1 MALKNEMRDRIQF
14 VSEQNSF
21 DDMGFPVKSEVVAY
35 ECWANKKVLS
45 STKEFLS
52 SNTNNSLV
60 VLSFKVRNCIFI
72 RNVNSLS
79 YQIRYKGEL
88 YNIVQVDDTD
98 VAYVYFKCE
107 KVN

>member
-1 MALKNEMRDRIQF
+1 MRDRIQF
-14 VSEQNSF
+14 ISEENGF
-21 DDMGFPVKSEVVAY
+21 DDMGFPVKNEVVAY
-35 ECWANKKVLS
+35 ECWANRKVLS

-52 SNTNNSLV
+52 SGSNNSLV
-60 VLSFKVRNCIFI
+60 VLSFKVRNCLFI

-79 YQIRYKGEL
+79 YQIKYKDEL
-88 YNIVQVDDTD
+88 YNIIQVDDTD

>member
-1 MALKNEMRDRIQF
+1 MRDRIQF
-14 VSEQNSF
+14 ISEQNSF

-60 VLSFKVRNCIFI
+60 VLSFKVRNCLFI

-79 YQIRYKGEL
+79 YQIKYKDEL
-88 YNIVQVDDTD
+88 YNIIQVDDSSLNF
-98 VAYVYFKCE
+98 VFFKCE

>member
-21 DDMGFPVKSEVVAY
+21 DDMGFPMKSEVVAY
-35 ECWANKKVLS
+35 ECWANRKVLS

-52 SNTNNSLV
+52 SGTNNSQV

>member
-1 MALKNEMRDRIQF
+1 MRDRIQF
-14 VSEQNSF
+14 ISEENGF
-21 DDMGFPVKSEVVAY
+21 DDMGFPVKNEVVAY
-35 ECWANKKVLS
+35 ECWANRKVLS

-79 YQIRYKGEL
+79 YQIKYKGEL
-88 YNIVQVDDTD
+88 YNIVQVDDTN

>member
-1 MALKNEMRDRIQF
+1 MRDRIQF
-14 VSEQNSF
+14 ISEQNSF

-60 VLSFKVRNCIFI
+60 VLSFKVRNCLFI

-79 YQIRYKGEL
+79 YQIKYKDEL
-88 YNIVQVDDTD
+88 YNIIQVDDTD

>member
-21 DDMGFPVKSEVVAY
+21 DDMGFPMKSEVVAY

-52 SNTNNSLV
+52 SGTNNSLV

-79 YQIRYKGEL
+79 YQIKYKGEL
-88 YNIVQVDDTD
+88 YNIVQIDDSN

>member
-1 MALKNEMRDRIQF
+1 MKNEMRDRIQF
-14 VSEQNSF
+14 VSEENSF
-21 DDMGFPVKSEVVAY
+21 DDMGFPVKNEVVAY
-35 ECWANKKVLS
+35 ECWANRKVLS

-60 VLSFKVRNCIFI
+60 VLSFKVRNCFFI

-79 YQIRYKGEL
+79 YQIKYKNEL
-88 YNIVQVDDTD
+88 YNIIQVDDTD
-98 VAYVYFKCE
+98 IAYVYFKCE

>member
-21 DDMGFPVKSEVVAY
+21 DDMGFPMKSEVVAY

-52 SNTNNSLV
+52 SGTNNALV

-79 YQIRYKGEL
+79 YQIKYKGEL
-88 YNIVQVDDTD
+88 YNIVQIDDSN

>member
-1 MALKNEMRDRIQF
+1 MKNEMRDRIQF
-14 VSEQNSF
+14 ISEQNGF

>member
-1 MALKNEMRDRIQF
+1 MRDRIQF
-14 VSEQNSF
+14 ITEQNSF
-21 DDMGFPVKSEVVAY
+21 DDMGFPVKSETVAY
-35 ECWANKKVLS
+35 ECWANKRVLS

-79 YQIRYKGEL
+79 YQIKYKDEL
-88 YNIVQVDDTD
+88 YNIIQVDDTD

>member
-1 MALKNEMRDRIQF
+1 MRDRIQF
-14 VSEQNSF
+14 ISEQNGF

-52 SNTNNSLV
+52 SGTNNSLV

-88 YNIVQVDDTD
+88 YNIVQIDDSN

>member
-1 MALKNEMRDRIQF
+1 MKDRIQF
-14 VSEQNSF
+14 VSEQSGF
-21 DDMGFPVKSEVVAY
+21 DNMGFPVNGEVVAY

-52 SNTNNSLV
+52 SGTNNSLV

-79 YQIRYKGEL
+79 YQIKYKGEL
-88 YNIVQVDDTD
+88 YNIIQVDDTD

>member
-1 MALKNEMRDRIQF
+1 MRDRIQF
-14 VSEQNSF
+14 ISEQNIF
-21 DDMGFPVKSEVVAY
+21 DDNGFPVKSEVVAY

-79 YQIRYKGEL
+79 YQIRYKGGL

>member
-1 MALKNEMRDRIQF
+1 MRDRIQF

-21 DDMGFPVKSEVVAY
+21 DDNGFPVKNEVVAY
-35 ECWANKKVLS
+35 ECWANKRVLS

-52 SNTNNSLV
+52 SGTNNSLV

-79 YQIRYKGEL
+79 YQIKYKDEL
-88 YNIVQVDDTD
+88 YNIVQVDDTNI
-98 VAYVYFKCE
+98 AYVYFKCK

>member
-1 MALKNEMRDRIQF
+1 MKNEMRDRIQF
-14 VSEQNSF
+14 ISEQNSF

-60 VLSFKVRNCIFI
+60 VLSFKVRNCLFI

-79 YQIRYKGEL
+79 YQIKYKDEL
-88 YNIVQVDDTD
+88 YNIIQVDDSSLNF
-98 VAYVYFKCE
+98 VFFKCE

>member
-1 MALKNEMRDRIQF
+1 MKDRIQF
-14 VSEQNSF
+14 VSEQNGF
-21 DDMGFPVKSEVVAY
+21 DDNGFPITSETVAY

-52 SNTNNSLV
+52 SGSNNSLV

-79 YQIRYKGEL
+79 YQIKYKGEL
-88 YNIVQVDDTD
+88 YNIVQVDDTN

>member
-1 MALKNEMRDRIQF
+1 MRDRIQF

-21 DDMGFPVKSEVVAY
+21 DDNGFPITSEFVAY
-35 ECWANKKVLS
+35 ECWANRKVLS

-52 SNTNNSLV
+52 SGSNNALV

-79 YQIRYKGEL
+79 YKIRYKGEL
-88 YNIVQVDDTD
+88 YNIVQVDNTD
-98 VAYVYFKCE
+98 IAYVYFKFE

>member
-21 DDMGFPVKSEVVAY
+21 DDMGFPVKSEIVAY

-52 SNTNNSLV
+52 SGTNNSLV

-79 YQIRYKGEL
+79 YQIKYKGEL
-88 YNIVQVDDTD
+88 YNIVQVDDTNI
-98 VAYVYFKCE
+98 AYVYFKCE

>member
-1 MALKNEMRDRIQF
+1 MKDRIQF
-14 VSEQNSF
+14 ISEQNSF

-35 ECWANKKVLS
+35 ECWANKRVLS

-98 VAYVYFKCE
+98 IAYVYFKCE

>member
-21 DDMGFPVKSEVVAY
+21 DDMGFPMKSEVVAY

-52 SNTNNSLV
+52 SGTNNALV

-79 YQIRYKGEL
+79 YQIKYKGEL
-88 YNIVQVDDTD
+88 YNIVQVDDTNI
-98 VAYVYFKCE
+98 AYVYFKCE

>member
-1 MALKNEMRDRIQF
+1 MKDRIQF
-14 VSEQNSF
+14 VSEQNAF
-21 DDMGFPVKSEVVAY
+21 DDMGFPIKSEVVAY

-52 SNTNNSLV
+52 SGSNNSLV

-79 YQIRYKGEL
+79 YQIKYKGDIF
-88 YNIVQVDDTD
+88 NIVQVDDTN

>member
-21 DDMGFPVKSEVVAY
+21 DDMGFPMKSEVVAY

-52 SNTNNSLV
+52 SGTNNALV

-88 YNIVQVDDTD
+88 YNIVQVDDSN
-98 VAYVYFKCE
+98 VAYVYFKWE

>member
-21 DDMGFPVKSEVVAY
+21 DDMGFPMKSEVVAY

-52 SNTNNSLV
+52 SGSNNSLV

-79 YQIRYKGEL
+79 YQIKYKGEL
-88 YNIVQVDDTD
+88 YNIVQIDDSN

>member
-1 MALKNEMRDRIQF
+1 MKNEMRDRIQF

-21 DDMGFPVKSEVVAY
+21 DDNGFPVKSEVVAY
-35 ECWANKKVLS
+35 ECWANRKVLS

-52 SNTNNSLV
+52 GGTNNSLV

-79 YQIRYKGEL
+79 YKIRYKGEL
-88 YNIVQVDDTD
+88 FNIIQVDDTD
-98 VAYVYFKCE
+98 VVYGYFKCE

>member
-14 VSEQNSF
+14 ISEQNSF

-60 VLSFKVRNCIFI
+60 VLSFKVRNCLFI

-79 YQIRYKGEL
+79 YQIKYKDEL
-88 YNIVQVDDTD
+88 YNIIQVDDTD

>member
-1 MALKNEMRDRIQF
+1 MKDRIQF

-21 DDMGFPVKSEVVAY
+21 DDMGFPTSSEIVAY

-52 SNTNNSLV
+52 SGSNNSLV

-79 YQIRYKGEL
+79 YQIKYKGEL
-88 YNIVQVDDTD
+88 YNIIQVDDTD

>member
-14 VSEQNSF
+14 ISEQNSF
-21 DDMGFPVKSEVVAY
+21 DDNGFPIKSEVVAY

-52 SNTNNSLV
+52 SGTNNALV

-79 YQIRYKGEL
+79 YQIKYKGEL